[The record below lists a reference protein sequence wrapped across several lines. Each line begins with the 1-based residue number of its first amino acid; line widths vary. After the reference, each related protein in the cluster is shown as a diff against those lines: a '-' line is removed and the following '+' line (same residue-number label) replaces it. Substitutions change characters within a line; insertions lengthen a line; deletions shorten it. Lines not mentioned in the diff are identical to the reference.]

1 MESRSLENYDDYTQ
15 KEEQTFS
22 RAERNASLYREI
34 READVSG
41 YDVRSNSKVI
51 DVHSGNNI
59 DIDHIKSILDTHYND
74 GQRIHTIPIED
85 KKPEVKHVKNVFET
99 TKEYDLNAILN
110 KAKAGREENYEE
122 DRVKRLHDT
131 QFDILSNLNI
141 DPKDYIEDY
150 DNDNVE
156 MEDTGQRVATSE
168 RDSQTLQDLINTIAI
183 NEKEIRKEFN
193 IDPPL
198 EEESDASEDTDPLDI
213 FTDLKGND
221 DTVTLEGL
229 QEKTQSLLEELDEK
243 LETSKTIS
251 NDIEEVEDDKH
262 EKTTSLDNSFFTTST
277 TFNKH
282 DFEDEDFED
291 LKEKS
296 GSGIVNK
303 IIIIFLSI
311 VFIAGLIIL
320 IKSFL

>member
-1 MESRSLENYDDYTQ
+1 MDSRQEKNSNFDEST
-15 KEEQTFS
+15 EQVFGS
-22 RAERNASLYREI
+22 RTARNADLYREI
-34 READVSG
+34 READVGG
-41 YDVRSNSKVI
+41 YDVKSNAKVI

-74 GQRIHTIPIED
+74 PPRIHTIPIEESKPVERE
-85 KKPEVKHVKNVFET
+85 KKSIFDT

-110 KAKAGREENYEE
+110 KAKEGREDVYEE
-122 DRVKRLHDT
+122 DRAKRLHNT

-141 DPKDYIEDY
+141 DPKDYIEEY

-156 MEDTGQRVATSE
+156 IEDTGERVTTSE
-168 RDSQTLQDLINTIAI
+168 SESKTLQDLIDTIAL
-183 NEKEIRKEFN
+183 NEKEIRKELN

-198 EEESDASEDTDPLDI
+198 EEDGDTDPLDI
-213 FTDLKGND
+213 FSDLKGTD

-229 QEKTQSLLEELDEK
+229 QEKTQSLLEELDANLEK
-243 LETSKTIS
+243 TSKKEEPEDN
-251 NDIEEVEDDKH
+251 NDIQEEK

-277 TFNKH
+277 KFNKK
-282 DFEDEDFED
+282 DFEEDFED
-291 LKEKS
+291 LKEDGK
-296 GSGIVNK
+296 GSIVNK

-311 VFIAGLIIL
+311 VFIAGLVIL